1 MAIIWLEKR
10 THIYLQCHC
19 SVETDWVYSK
29 FYRKINDISK
39 VKLHV
44 FRFVCVNACILS
56 LLRASFEWCVVHL
69 SKIWI
74 TRVAI
79 FFSFCEFLI
88 IPYCYTFDWR
98 KKKSKLGFMS
108 IACFRRK
115 RLFFLHYKKKIVIY
129 FGKRHLKS
137 DVFKHVW
144 FYRGC
149 SCTLYLLQS
158 I

>member
-69 SKIWI
+69 SKIYFFFFLWI
-74 TRVAI
+74 FNNSLLLYI
-79 FFSFCEFLI
+79 
-88 IPYCYTFDWR
+88 WMK